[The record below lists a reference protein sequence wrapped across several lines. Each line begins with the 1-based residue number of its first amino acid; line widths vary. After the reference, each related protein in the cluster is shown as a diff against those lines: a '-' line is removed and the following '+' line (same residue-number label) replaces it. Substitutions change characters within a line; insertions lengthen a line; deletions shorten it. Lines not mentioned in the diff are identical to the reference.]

1 MIMSRRQAAK
11 TAATLA
17 LGFILGGLTW
27 QPSWAQRKADQ
38 VPKAEQKT
46 VGRYQIAVSGSAD
59 GRASVWAMDTATGQV
74 WLQRSGTWEE
84 LARPIQVPEK

>member
-1 MIMSRRQAAK
+1 MSGRQAAT

-27 QPSWAQRKADQ
+27 QPSWAQRKADE

-46 VGRYQIAVSGSAD
+46 VGRYQIAVSSSAD
-59 GRASVWAMDTATGQV
+59 GRPSVWAMDTATGQI
-74 WLQRSGTWEE
+74 WRHTGGSWQEH
-84 LARPIQVPEK
+84 AKPIQVPGK